1 MNTIIN
7 IFEKYNGRLTTKHLK
22 KYRIGM
28 RSLNKA
34 IKDGII
40 ERTKRGLYKLKDYPE
55 DENSS
60 FVDICMAN
68 KKAVIC
74 LLSAASYYELTTYNP
89 KVNDVAVPNN
99 ANIFKLEYPPIHV
112 YYFIN
117 KYYEPAIETVK
128 AINGEFRIYN
138 KEKTIGDL
146 FRYKNKIGD
155 DVAIESLKNYLKD
168 KKSCNIPKL
177 LEYAK
182 ICGSL
187 KTIVPII
194 RVILL

>member
-1 MNTIIN
+1 MSNITN
-7 IFEKYNGRLTTKHLK
+7 IFERYNGRLRTSHLK
-22 KYRIGM
+22 KHHIGM
-28 RSLNKA
+28 RPLNKA
-34 IKDGII
+34 INDGII

-68 KKAVIC
+68 QKAVIC

-89 KVNDVAVPNN
+89 TVNDVAVPNN

-117 KYYEPAIETVK
+117 KYYEPGIETVK
-128 AINGEFRIYN
+128 TINGEFRIYN
-138 KEKTIGDL
+138 REKTIGDL
-146 FRYKNKIGD
+146 FRYKNKIGED
-155 DVAIESLKNYLKD
+155 IAIESLKNYLKD
-168 KKSCNIPKL
+168 KKSRNIPKL
-177 LEYAK
+177 LEYAN

-187 KTIVPII
+187 KRIEPII
-194 RVILL
+194 KVILL